1 MNRDDEGN
9 LTFEYIDCKEKLYYP
24 VLYKALIDTTRI
36 DNIDLFTRKVN
47 EKYKNNCNQTKN
59 LLKSI
64 ENIQNIPIE
73 LLSKYY
79 ARLYTSESDDGNSFY
94 SDINKD
100 LRENKRDNYL
110 SFIKIL
116 YEGIKTK
123 SLPLGSNNI

>member
-1 MNRDDEGN
+1 MIWIY
-9 LTFEYIDCKEKLYYP
+9 LQI
-24 VLYKALIDTTRI
+24 
-36 DNIDLFTRKVN
+36 
-47 EKYKNNCNQTKN
+47 KYKNNCSQTKN

-123 SLPLGSNNI
+123 SLPLGGYQSLNLHFSNKI